1 MLKMKHK
8 EIKIYIFLLVAFNIG
23 VFTGTVSDSMLFHPE
38 KIMQGQVWRLVS
50 HCFVHVSWYHLLLD
64 GAAFLMLYSQLTAKS
79 LAVRTFYVVAASIGS
94 IAAVALALPYVESI
108 GYCGLSGIDH
118 GLMTICALEMLFDR
132 DSDRTMKIAGGVSL
146 LLVAVKSIYE
156 AATGRMF
163 LEILHFGM
171 MGSPVAVSHIG
182 GVLGGLIAFAIIY
195 AIRANV
201 HKMRTRMTSN
211 VDAVKA

>member
-1 MLKMKHK
+1 MKHK

-38 KIMQGQVWRLVS
+38 KIMQGQVYRLVT

-64 GAAFLMLYSQLTAKS
+64 AAAFIMLYSQLTAKS
-79 LAVRTFYVVAASIGS
+79 LAVRTFYVAAASIGS
-94 IAAVALALPYVESI
+94 VSAVALALPYVESI

-118 GLMTICALEMLFDR
+118 GLMTILALEMLVDA
-132 DSDRTMKIAGGVSL
+132 DSDRTMKIAGVVSL
-146 LLVAVKSIYE
+146 CLVAAKSIYE
-156 AATGRMF
+156 AATGQMF
-163 LEILHFGM
+163 LKILHFGM

-182 GVLGGLIAFAIIY
+182 GVAGGVIAFGLIY

-201 HKMRTRMTSN
+201 HKMHIRKTLN
-211 VDAVKA
+211 VA